1 MNTRRTRNEVH
12 SRSGCIH
19 IIPIVSHGGGK
30 RNHYVSSEV
39 ILVKRCDGIVT
50 TMKVIRMLNGYT
62 QRDLARLARTNV
74 SYVNY
79 VERGK
84 MLVDE
89 VFGGRIAD
97 ALGTPTD
104 MLFDHSG
111 FAIQHSVGEEV
122 SA

>member
-1 MNTRRTRNEVH
+1 M
-12 SRSGCIH
+12 
-19 IIPIVSHGGGK
+19 
-30 RNHYVSSEV
+30 
-39 ILVKRCDGIVT
+39 VKRCDGIVT